1 MSLFSLK
8 KNSKKPK
15 IDNDTQDWNKDLKRN
30 AASKKVVSQ
39 QGFDFEDNIE
49 YPIDESILS
58 TSGTKMGPS
67 FNVEEITQDQVK
79 ILKNCTHEN
88 SAADL
93 IKILKRTNRTKFKQS
108 ILDPLIDC
116 GFFELT
122 VPQKP
127 KSPKQKYRLT
137 GKFVHKK
144 VRD

>member
-39 QGFDFEDNIE
+39 QGFDFEENIE